1 VQVVAG
7 HGAGNVAKSSVGLII
22 FQMVKRHQ
30 RQKNSILLHAVQIQ
44 MSTVQEVITATVKK
58 DGDDKMKVWVCLL
71 AY

>member
-1 VQVVAG
+1 VQDVVAPG
-7 HGAGNVAKSSVGLII
+7 VGNVIKSFVGLII

-30 RQKNSILLHAVQIQ
+30 RQENSILLHAVQIQ

-71 AY
+71 AH

>member
-1 VQVVAG
+1 VQDVVAPG
-7 HGAGNVAKSSVGLII
+7 VGNVIKSFVGLII

-71 AY
+71 AH